1 MKDLMQST
9 RQFTIPT
16 VVAFLLGAAAAGAL
30 AAEHTIHQKGKVF
43 SAAEMAIKKG
53 DTVMFLNDD
62 NITHNVL
69 STTPGYDFNL
79 GAIGPGHSTPVT
91 FTKAAVVDIICAIHP
106 GMKMQVKVT
115 E

>member
-1 MKDLMQST
+1 MREFIRST

-16 VVAFLLGAAAAGAL
+16 IAAFLLGAAVASAL
-30 AAEHTIHQKGKVF
+30 AAEHTIRQKGKVF
-43 SAAEMAIKKG
+43 SAAELAVKKG
-53 DTVMFLNDD
+53 DTIVFLNDD

-69 STTPGYDFNL
+69 SITAGNDFNL
-79 GAIGPGHSTPVT
+79 GAIGPGNSTPVT

-106 GMKMQVKVT
+106 GMKMQVKVS